1 MSAEPYCIHE
11 HKHRFSAWAAG
22 RAASVID
29 CRFSVKQAEAI
40 LTIAKL
46 KQLLAG
52 PAQLPGPLKIEDIHR
67 GWRDTLIAA
76 AKSQEK
82 KVTHGVAAKIIYRHL
97 KARFLFCGL
106 HYYSHRQA
114 P

>member
-52 PAQLPGPLKIEDIHR
+52 PDQLPDPLKIDDIHR
-67 GWRDTLIAA
+67 GWRDTVISAA
-76 AKSQEK
+76 ESQGK
-82 KVTHGVAAKIIYRHL
+82 KFTHGVAAKLINNYL
-97 KARFLFCGL
+97 QAGFLCGG
-106 HYYSHRQA
+106 Y
-114 P
+114 